1 MQPYKGLFVLD
12 AAQGIAGP
20 YCGMMLAAMGAE
32 VVKLEPPAGDWSRGL
47 TARDNGHSVMST
59 VFNRGKRSIMLDL
72 SKPESQAPLRALV
85 ERADVVLEAFRP
97 GVAARIGLGV
107 EATRADCVYLSV
119 SGFGQSGPLS
129 ERPCTDGVMQAFSGI
144 VALNTGAD
152 GAPHKV
158 GNLLVDVHTGMS
170 AFAAVQAALA
180 DRARDVA
187 PRRRVLDVSLL
198 QGAASLL
205 AINVAEAGLLGRM
218 PAELNVP
225 AGAYQARCGTWVMV
239 ALVREQDWIDLVGV
253 LEAPQLLTDPRF
265 KDFPTRAA
273 NKPALLELLRA
284 IFAQREA
291 ADWVAALQAK
301 RLLADRVNTVVD
313 WLAEPHVQA
322 IGAAQMMQQP
332 GLGTLPM
339 SLIPGLGAQLAAA
352 PGIGEHTA
360 EILAEIGATA

>member
-12 AAQGIAGP
+12 ASQGIAGP
-20 YCGMMLAAMGAE
+20 YCGMMLAAMGAN

-59 VFNRGKRSIMLDL
+59 VFNRGKRSVMLDL
-72 SKPESQAPLRALV
+72 AKPESAAPLRALV

-107 EATRADCVYLSV
+107 EATREDCVYLSI

-129 ERPCTDGVMQAFSGI
+129 ERPCTDGVMQAFAGI
-144 VALNTGAD
+144 VALNAGAD

-180 DRARDVA
+180 DRARDAV

-198 QGAASLL
+198 QGAGSLL
-205 AINVAEAGLLGRM
+205 AVNIAEAGLLGRM

-225 AGAYQARCGTWVMV
+225 AGAYQARDGVWVMV
-239 ALVREQDWIDLVGV
+239 ALVREQDWVDLVGV
-253 LEAPQLLTDPRF
+253 LEAPELLGDTRF
-265 KDFPTRAA
+265 TDFPTRAA
-273 NKPALLELLRA
+273 NKPALVALLRE
-284 IFAQREA
+284 IFARRDA
-291 ADWVAALQAK
+291 AEWVAALQAK
-301 RLLADRVNTVVD
+301 RLLADRVNTA
-313 WLAEPHVQA
+313 LEFLQEPHVQA
-322 IGAAQMMQQP
+322 IGAAPVMTQA
-332 GLGTLPM
+332 GLGALPI
-339 SLIPGLGAQLAAA
+339 SLIPGLGAALAPA
-352 PGIGEHTA
+352 PAIGQHTA
-360 EILAEIGATA
+360 DILAEIGATA